1 MSMMKIAGSG
11 SISQRYGSADPD
23 PDSHQIP
30 HPPPESSVEVG
41 EGGRLAE
48 HILWAAEQ
56 RPPFQHDVHLPVS
69 VSSPCTLP
77 GQSSIYLFKNVMVC
91 RQAARLEIRR
101 NFFSNRVV
109 EEWNLVPKGIKKCEV
124 CPELQESLQKS
135 QSGNGGDR
143 LIWTRGGTQPEAY
156 GNPQLKTDSS

>member
-1 MSMMKIAGSG
+1 
-11 SISQRYGSADPD
+11 
-23 PDSHQIP
+23 
-30 HPPPESSVEVG
+30 
-41 EGGRLAE
+41 
-48 HILWAAEQ
+48 
-56 RPPFQHDVHLPVS
+56 
-69 VSSPCTLP
+69 
-77 GQSSIYLFKNVMVC
+77 MVC

-143 LIWTRGGTQPEAY
+143 LI
-156 GNPQLKTDSS
+156 